1 MKGELMGIASITVI
15 IKQENIQEIYV
26 PYTYT
31 SVSTNTKKTQ
41 MNKGQKAITEFIK
54 SFRTEFSLKNDL
66 LINLSHFKAFDQ
78 ELVFK
83 QTETKENELK
93 RVANKFDFIFGDF
106 PFGMNRI
113 ENELIPK
120 TRINQNWN
128 SLYESLKLLDKNGFG
143 LFVIEPS
150 VIYSKQGTDFLNA
163 LEEQNYF
170 HNFVLD
176 IPEKIYEPHT
186 SFQPII
192 IGFSKKKYEKLFISK
207 LEYENV
213 QNVVLN
219 FKNQQGTEIDN
230 GIWIEKDSFQSFSKY
245 NILSQIGN
253 LKTQYKEY
261 KDYQLSEISSAIN
274 MTREEFNDEPN
285 TLYIPKIGNSAVVS
299 SLTKLKIKPQNY
311 FQVVLNPEIVFAD
324 YLALFYKSEIGQLIL
339 NSLNTGSFIPAIN
352 KNSIQESIVAIPKL
366 EEQKLLIHTNSKLNE
381 LQKIIDDLQLEL
393 SLNPKNATVI
403 LEKFDTIQSPLKSLS
418 IEDEILSL
426 IRKGEGKKIEF
437 KQTFSKNIHTNKK
450 DTVIEKSALKNI
462 VGFLNAEGGTLLIGI
477 ADNSDV
483 TGIEDDFFKSKDKYL
498 LNFKNAINTKI
509 GSEFYPLIEYDI
521 VNVWDKNIL
530 KIDCKKSTEPCFYD
544 DKEFF
549 VRTNPATDRL
559 EGKKQREYIKRR
571 FD

>member
-1 MKGELMGIASITVI
+1 
-15 IKQENIQEIYV
+15 
-26 PYTYT
+26 
-31 SVSTNTKKTQ
+31 

-54 SFRTEFSLKNDL
+54 SFKTEFNLKNDL
-66 LINLSHFKAFDQ
+66 LINLSNFKSFDQ
-78 ELVFK
+78 DLVFK

-93 RVANKFDFIFGDF
+93 TISNKFDFIFGDF

-128 SLYESLKLLDKNGFG
+128 SVYESLKLLDKNGFG
-143 LFVIEPS
+143 VFVIEPS
-150 VIYSKQGTDFLNA
+150 VIYSKQGIIFLKA

-170 HNFVLD
+170 QNFVLD
-176 IPEKIYEPHT
+176 IPAKIYEPHT
-186 SFQPII
+186 SFQPIL
-192 IGFSKKKYEKLFISK
+192 IGFSKNKYEKLYVSK
-207 LEYENV
+207 LEEENAES
-213 QNVVLN
+213 VVLN
-219 FKNQQGTEIDN
+219 FSKQNGTDINN
-230 GIWIEKDSFQSFSKY
+230 GIWIEKVNFQSFQKY
-245 NILSQIGN
+245 NILNQIGN

-285 TLYIPKIGNSAVVS
+285 TLYIPKIGNSEVVT
-299 SLTKLKIKPQNY
+299 SLLKLKIKPQNY
-311 FQVVLNPEIVFAD
+311 FQVVLNSEIVFAD

-339 NSLNTGSFIPAIN
+339 NSLNTGSFIPSIN
-352 KNSIQESIVAIPKL
+352 KSSIQESFVAIPKL

-403 LEKFDTIQSPLKSLS
+403 LEKFDTIQNPLKSLS

-437 KQTFSKNIHTNKK
+437 KQTFSKNVHTNKK
-450 DTVIEKSALKNI
+450 DQAMEKSALKNI
-462 VGFLNAEGGTLLIGI
+462 VGFLNANGGTLLIGV
-477 ADNSDV
+477 ADDNEI
-483 TGIEDDFFKSKDKYL
+483 TGIEDDFYKSKDKYL

-509 GSEFYPLIEYDI
+509 GSEFYPLIEYD
-521 VNVWDKNIL
+521 VYKVWDKKVL
-530 KIDCKKSTEPCFYD
+530 KVDCQPSKRACFYNVN
-544 DKEFF
+544 EFY

-559 EGKKQREYIKRR
+559 EGQKLIEYVNRR
-571 FD
+571 FG